1 MIVNITNSRTMLLS
15 IYLLEFIMLTKSHE
29 SFFQVVLYAILQ
41 TKFAIPTDT
50 QNMLQTARPQIEND
64 AYDLTIMDLKNK

>member
-1 MIVNITNSRTMLLS
+1 MLLS